1 MVNKNKGEKNVYIV
15 SFPNLIEPSVF
26 KIGSFHWG
34 SHRRGGRGGQ
44 MIMFGAHNGL

>member
-1 MVNKNKGEKNVYIV
+1 VYIV

-26 KIGSFHWG
+26 KIGSYWD
-34 SHRRGGRGGQ
+34 SHRRGGGRGGQ